1 MSGSWSS
8 VRIISVMTRFGL
20 RLIGVTLFVYAIL
33 FLTPGTLRVRV
44 AEAGDGGTVQRRSG
58 RHYTVEQDMTL
69 IDGDCLHAGSDGAML
84 SYNSE
89 AGRLVAVE
97 AGERHCVG
105 GILDVPGGYLRWL
118 AKAARGD
125 LGNYYGTPVLERLG
139 VHAGRTLLLVAGALV
154 LSLALA
160 LSLAAADLSRP
171 DSRWIGYAIQS
182 VTAVSGLHV
191 IVLCFATM
199 GLQWAVPNTGFSVWL
214 IIILAVGNG
223 TLADYY
229 AILRE
234 EFGSALTQDYVLAA
248 QGRGANPLV
257 HATRNEMAL
266 GLLEATS
273 SRIPTLIGG
282 TIVIEWVFSYLGLGY
297 DIVKA
302 IQGRDF
308 ELIMGVTSVLA
319 VVLIGVLE
327 SAGLA
332 RRLLDPRIG
341 GRS

>member
-1 MSGSWSS
+1 M
-8 VRIISVMTRFGL
+8 RIIGATTRFGL
-20 RLIGVTLFVYAIL
+20 RLIGVTLFVYTIL

-44 AEAGDGGTVQRRSG
+44 AEAGDGGTVQRRNG
-58 RHYTVEQDMTL
+58 VHHNAEQDLTL
-69 IDGDCLHAGSDGAML
+69 VDGDCLQAGSDGATL

-89 AGRLVAVE
+89 AGRLVGVGP
-97 AGERHCVG
+97 GERHCVG
-105 GILDVPGGYLRWL
+105 GIIDVPGGYLRWL
-118 AKAARGD
+118 GKAVRGD
-125 LGNYYGTPVLERLG
+125 LGHYYGTPVLERLG
-139 VHAGRTLLLVAGALV
+139 VHAGRTLLLVSGALV

-160 LSLAAADLSRP
+160 LGLVVVDLLRS
-171 DSRWIGYAIQS
+171 DSRWVGYAIQS

-248 QGRGANPLV
+248 QGRGASFLL

-273 SRIPTLIGG
+273 SRIPTLIGS

-302 IQGRDF
+302 IQGRNF
-308 ELIMGVTSVLA
+308 EMIMGVTSVLA

-332 RRLLDPRIG
+332 RRFLDPRIG